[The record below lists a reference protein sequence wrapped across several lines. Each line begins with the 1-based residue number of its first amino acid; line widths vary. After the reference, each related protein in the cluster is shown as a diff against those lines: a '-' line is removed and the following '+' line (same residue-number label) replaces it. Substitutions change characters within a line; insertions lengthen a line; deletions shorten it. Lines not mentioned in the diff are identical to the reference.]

1 VTKKIIITGAA
12 GLVGQNLVTRMKDR
26 TDVDLV
32 CIDKHPENCAIFR
45 GLHPDVTLIEA
56 DLAQPGD
63 WMDAFAGA
71 ACVVI
76 NHAQIGALTE
86 TPFQA
91 NNVDA
96 TARVLDAMKAHQ
108 IRYAVHISS
117 SVVNSMADDF
127 YTRSK
132 TAQEK
137 MVLDSGIECV
147 VLRPTLMYGWFDRKH
162 LGWLS
167 RFMQSSPVFPIPGH
181 GRYIRQPLYAGDFCA
196 IIEACIDTPR
206 PGQIFDISGREKIFY
221 KDLIRMLKS
230 ASGGRARVVHIPY
243 RLFWVLIKTYGL
255 IFKDPPFTTT
265 QLEALVIPE
274 EFDII
279 DWPDIF
285 GVAATPTEQALT
297 ETFQHPTYSKVVLQF

>member
-1 VTKKIIITGAA
+1 
-12 GLVGQNLVTRMKDR
+12 MKARNDIE
-26 TDVDLV
+26 LL
-32 CIDKHPENCAIFR
+32 CIDKHPQNCAIFR
-45 GLHPDVTLIEA
+45 DLHPEVTLIEA

-63 WMDAFAGA
+63 WASAFAGA
-71 ACVVI
+71 DCVVI

-91 NNVDA
+91 NNVQA
-96 TARVLDAMKAHQ
+96 TAHVLDAMKAHN
-108 IRYAVHISS
+108 IGYAVHISS
-117 SVVNSMADDF
+117 SVVNSAADDF

-132 TAQEK
+132 TEQEQ
-137 MVLDSGIECV
+137 MVRDSGIDAV

-167 RFMQSSPVFPIPGH
+167 RFMQSSPVFPIPGR

-206 PGQIFDISGREKIFY
+206 PGETFDISGREKIY
-221 KDLIRMLKS
+221 YDDLIRMLKY
-230 ASGGRARVVHIPY
+230 ASNGRAWIVYIPY
-243 RLFWVLIKTYGL
+243 TLFWIMIKAYGMV
-255 IFKDPPFTTT
+255 FKDPPFTTT

-279 DWPDIF
+279 DWPGLF
-285 GVAATPTEQALT
+285 GVQATPTGQALE
-297 ETFQHPTYSKVVLQF
+297 ETFQHPKYSKVVLEF